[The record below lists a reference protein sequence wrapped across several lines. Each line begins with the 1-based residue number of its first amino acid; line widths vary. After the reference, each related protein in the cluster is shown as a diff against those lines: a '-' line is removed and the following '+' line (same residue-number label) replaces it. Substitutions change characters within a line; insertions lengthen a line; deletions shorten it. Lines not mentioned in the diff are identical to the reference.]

1 MMTRYTSIASLTA
14 VIFSVMVFTPASA
27 LEIAQAQETQPTQGQ
42 TDNKGTGAV
51 ISDQKIEAFAVAYLQ
66 VDKVRQEYSAK
77 IEATSDAAAKKALE
91 TEGSKKMV
99 EAVKASPSISVEEYS
114 AILTAAQSDPAVAKK
129 VQAELQKTVPAQ
141 Q

>member
-1 MMTRYTSIASLTA
+1 
-14 VIFSVMVFTPASA
+14 
-27 LEIAQAQETQPTQGQ
+27 
-42 TDNKGTGAV
+42 
-51 ISDQKIEAFAVAYLQ
+51 
-66 VDKVRQEYSAK
+66 
-77 IEATSDAAAKKALE
+77 
-91 TEGSKKMV
+91 MV